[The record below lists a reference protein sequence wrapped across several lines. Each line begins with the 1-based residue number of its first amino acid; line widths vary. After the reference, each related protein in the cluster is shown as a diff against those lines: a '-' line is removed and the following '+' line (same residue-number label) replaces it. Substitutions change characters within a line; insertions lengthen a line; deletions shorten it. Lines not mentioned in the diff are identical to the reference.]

1 MVDLAFRD
9 AFIRAAQAE
18 AENEKY
24 TPQLRGYI
32 SALYNNVANIGDL
45 TPQAIHQERQA
56 IEPCNVSAEERT
68 VLDRA
73 EGIVAA
79 CIPVPA
85 SA

>member
-32 SALYNNVANIGDL
+32 SK
-45 TPQAIHQERQA
+45 
-56 IEPCNVSAEERT
+56 T
-68 VLDRA
+68 VYELQSRS
-73 EGIVAA
+73 I
-79 CIPVPA
+79 I
-85 SA
+85 